1 MPNFA
6 PSQAFQDSLI
16 SLTQRL
22 LQFPTEDP
30 PGYEIEMAQF
40 VHATAQMM
48 GMESK
53 LDEFQPDRV
62 NVIARVKGDGSKPA
76 LVFSAHFDTMTI
88 GSVKNGETAWTHPPF
103 GGEIHDGKI
112 YGRGASDMK
121 SGMAAMIIAAQQIME
136 SQAQLKGDLIL
147 ALSAGESSNCI
158 GAKRML
164 EQGDIDD
171 AGAIIVSEPSS
182 LRILVAETGTWWI
195 KATATGVPGHSS
207 GATGGL
213 GTGSNAILKLVNLI
227 NNLQEFRF
235 DVETHPLLGD
245 PTISIGTIQG
255 GTAVNQTPDH
265 AELGIDVRFLPGMTV
280 EQMLP
285 LLQSAAGPDVEFE
298 TIDLKPPVE
307 IAPDHPLVA
316 LTEKAVENR
325 LGAVDPVGGVAYY
338 SDAVIFSPALDIPRV
353 IIGPG
358 ELGFSGI
365 VDEYVEIEKLV
376 AATEIYQQIA
386 REYLV

>member
-1 MPNFA
+1 MTNSPL
-6 PSQAFQDSLI
+6 PSQARDELV
-16 SLTQRL
+16 SLTQHL

-40 VHATAQMM
+40 IHATAQMM

-53 LDEFQPDRV
+53 IDEFQPDRA
-62 NVIARVKGDGSKPA
+62 NVIARVKGNGSQPS

-88 GSVKNGETAWTHPPF
+88 GTKAWTHPPF
-103 GGEIHDGKI
+103 GGEIHEGRI

-136 SQAQLKGDLIL
+136 SQTQLKGDLIL
-147 ALSAGESSNCI
+147 AFSAGESSNCI

-235 DVETHPLLGD
+235 DVERHPLLGD
-245 PTISIGTIQG
+245 PTIGIGTIQG

-265 AELGIDVRFLPGMTV
+265 AELGIDVRFLPGLTV

-285 LLQSAAGPDVEFE
+285 LLQSAAGPDVAFE
-298 TIDLKPPVE
+298 TIDLKPPIE
-307 IAPDHPLVA
+307 IAADHPLVA
-316 LTEKAVENR
+316 LTEKAVKNT
-325 LGAVDPVGGVAYY
+325 LGEVDPVGGVAYY
-338 SDAVIFSPALDIPRV
+338 SDAVIFSPALNIPRV

-376 AATEIYQQIA
+376 AAMEIYQQIA
-386 REYLV
+386 LEYLT